1 MNAVSVGWGKRDCGI
16 KVPWADCTWGLR
28 SRATFAPKFLRK
40 AAGANCRLSAE
51 TDGTIDRIEEFSN
64 IRRSHDWPRRELR
77 MNVVEC
83 GVPSGSML
91 SRELIERAYFRDS
104 YRAPLSRTELGI
116 VDIFFGIFAHHP
128 LWMKLL
134 LIVRNKVASL
144 AGLDAPTASEI
155 LHVEIKDHY
164 VVGEKIGVWP
174 IFSLSE
180 DEVVAGRNN
189 KHMDFRLSVLKVPD
203 GDGTNVVVSTIC
215 TVHNLSGKLY
225 LFFVIPFHRYGV
237 RKLMANALAARR
249 L

>member
-1 MNAVSVGWGKRDCGI
+1 
-16 KVPWADCTWGLR
+16 
-28 SRATFAPKFLRK
+28 
-40 AAGANCRLSAE
+40 
-51 TDGTIDRIEEFSN
+51 
-64 IRRSHDWPRRELR
+64 

-83 GVPSGSML
+83 EVPSSSVLG
-91 SRELIERAYFRDS
+91 RELIEGAYFRDS
-104 YRAPLSRTELGI
+104 YRAPLSRVELGI

-134 LIVRNKVASL
+134 LVVRNKVAFL

-155 LHVEIKDHY
+155 LHVEIKDRY
-164 VVGEKIGVWP
+164 AVGEKIGVWP
-174 IFSLSE
+174 IFSLNE

-203 GDGTNVVVSTIC
+203 GDGTSVVVSTIC

-225 LFFVIPFHRYGV
+225 LFFIVPFHRHGI

-249 L
+249 I